1 MSDVKHIVKI
11 GTYWLK
17 EEFIGDEPVLKLV
30 RYWNEGTMW
39 NALEPAE
46 LRANKLGG
54 RVLQIADPSDI
65 TSLGSTINVNP
76 GRVQINSENIIT
88 GGLIRETKTG
98 DPFTVEQKKYIQ
110 NEITDVEGL
119 LATVTQ
125 LVDGL
130 DQKFRELRNDMVI
143 TQSTITA
150 LQYQRKG
157 LRNKLAKL
165 FK

>member
-11 GTYWLK
+11 GTHWLK

-30 RYWNEGTMW
+30 RYWNEGTIW
-39 NALEPAE
+39 NALEPAK
-46 LRANKLGG
+46 LRANELGG

-88 GGLIRETKTG
+88 DGLIHETKTR
-98 DPFTVEQKKYIQ
+98 DPFTVEQKKYIH

-119 LATVTQ
+119 LTTVTQ
-125 LVDGL
+125 RVDGL
-130 DQKFRELRNDMVI
+130 DQKFRELRNDMI
-143 TQSTITA
+143 IIQSTITA